1 VKAPERP
8 SHREQVALFRLTIIG
23 ELLARELSR
32 GELIDELTRLATRR
46 YRPPGS
52 RQTRR
57 YHVKTLQRWYYA
69 AQAGSSTALEP
80 KSRRR
85 GRAVSLTDAQRATL
99 LAIREEHP
107 SAAAE
112 LILREAVVHGVVAKD
127 ALSVS
132 TLRRLFA
139 EAGLPRLSLSRKDR
153 GDAQRRRWRTRKPG
167 LLWQG
172 DVCHLILRPPGA
184 PVVRYYIHAF
194 MDDHSRYVVAL
205 VACEHEREV
214 DMFEVLATALLKHP
228 KPTALYLDNGACYS
242 GDLFALCCK
251 RLDIRLV
258 HAEAYQPKARGLQE
272 RFWRTL
278 RMRCLDHLPATAT
291 LHDVNLALWAFL
303 DADYHHRPHG
313 GLFGKSPWKVY
324 AAHLPAQEPPLTP
337 ARLAAALESTVT
349 RKVKGDATFS
359 YAGVIYEVTGR
370 HLAGKAITLRVDA
383 LTQLPIAVTY
393 RDRPVPF
400 GRCDPHH
407 NAERG
412 RSGPVE
418 PPAVTSVAK
427 TPFSPIATLLLK
439 ARLQK
444 HD

>member
-1 VKAPERP
+1 M
-8 SHREQVALFRLTIIG
+8 ALFRLSIIG
-23 ELLARELSR
+23 ELLARELSH
-32 GELIDELTRLATRR
+32 GELRDELNRLATHR

-52 RQTRR
+52 RHTRR
-57 YHVKTLQRWYYA
+57 YHVKTLERWYYA
-69 AQAGSSTALEP
+69 AKSGSSTALEP

-85 GRAVSLTDAQRATL
+85 GRALGLTDAQRATL
-99 LAIREEHP
+99 LATREEHP

-112 LILREAVVHGVVAKD
+112 LILREAVAHGVVAKG
-127 ALSVS
+127 ALSLA

-139 EAGLPRLSLSRKDR
+139 DADLPRLSLNRKDR

-172 DVCHLILRPPGA
+172 DVCHLVLRPPGA

-194 MDDHSRYVVAL
+194 MDDHSRYVTAL
-205 VACEHEREV
+205 VACVQEREV
-214 DMFEVLATALLKHP
+214 DMFEALVTALLKHP

-242 GDLFALCCK
+242 GELFALCCK

-278 RMRCLDHLPATAT
+278 RTRCLDHLPLTAT

-303 DADYHHRPHG
+303 DADYHHYPHG
-313 GLFGKSPWKVY
+313 GLFGETPWKVY
-324 AAHLPAQEPPLTP
+324 AAHLTAQEAPLTP
-337 ARLAAALESTVT
+337 ARLAAALEVTVT

-359 YAGVIYEVTGR
+359 YEGITYEVTGR
-370 HLAGKAITLRVDA
+370 HLAGKEISLRVDV
-383 LTQLPIAVTY
+383 LTERPIAVTY

-400 GRCDPHH
+400 GRCEPHH

-412 RSGPVE
+412 RSRASETPTQL
-418 PPAVTSVAK
+418 PPTK
-427 TPFSPIATLLLK
+427 TPFSPIATLLQK
-439 ARLQK
+439 ARQQH